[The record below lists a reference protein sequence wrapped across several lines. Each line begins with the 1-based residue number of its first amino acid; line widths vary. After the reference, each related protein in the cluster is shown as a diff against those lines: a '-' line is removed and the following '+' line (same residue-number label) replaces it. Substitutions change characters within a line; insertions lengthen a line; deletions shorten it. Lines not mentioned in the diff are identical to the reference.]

1 MIPGYPGTSGAE
13 TISYNPGM
21 QHRLSCPGVI
31 RFVALL
37 MCLAGLLAAQ
47 NSRGKDSQPQDDTF
61 SDEIAARLLD
71 QVRQGLEANDPDL
84 MLSAFD
90 SSKMPDF
97 PAFRDQVRSMFQ
109 KYEEFRVD
117 FHITQTW
124 TEDGRGIV
132 VVDFELQATPQGGEV
147 QPVHNEAQLRFEMAR
162 GQQGWKIVDLSP
174 REFFS

>member
-1 MIPGYPGTSGAE
+1 
-13 TISYNPGM
+13 M
-21 QHRLSCPGVI
+21 QHRLFCPRVI
-31 RFVALL
+31 RFAALL

-47 NSRGKDSQPQDDTF
+47 NSRDKKQSPPQDNSF
-61 SDEIAARLLD
+61 SDEVAATLLD
-71 QVRQGLEANDPDL
+71 QVRQGLETNDPDL

-97 PAFRDQVRSMFQ
+97 PAFRDQLRSMFQ
-109 KYEEFRVD
+109 KYEQFRVD
-117 FHITQTW
+117 YHITQTW
-124 TEDGRGIV
+124 TEDGRGIA

-147 QPVHNEAQLRFEMAR
+147 QPVHTEAQLRFEMAR